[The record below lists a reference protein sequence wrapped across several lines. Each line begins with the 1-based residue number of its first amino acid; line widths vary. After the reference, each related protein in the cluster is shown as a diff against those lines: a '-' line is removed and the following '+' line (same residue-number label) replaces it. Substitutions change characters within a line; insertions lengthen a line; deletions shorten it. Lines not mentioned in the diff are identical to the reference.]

1 MVLISRVSVLGTTV
15 GGRSGS
21 VCAEVLKWVVGDL
34 SAASAVVLISP
45 TVPQALSAVSY
56 RGTHFLR
63 FSMMATQVDY
73 SYLFA

>member
-34 SAASAVVLISP
+34 SAASAVVLISS
-45 TVPQALSAVSY
+45 TGPQALSAVSIPWY
-56 RGTHFLR
+56 SFL
-63 FSMMATQVDY
+63 AIQY
-73 SYLFA
+73 EHNPG